1 VPEELTE
8 RSLFMSVTLRK
19 RLGVSLLCVL
29 VAAALMLCVFAV
41 SARAETIS
49 PEGDPLTYTVQDDG
63 TLSVSACED
72 GVTDV
77 VIPAEVDGKAVTG
90 ITPGAFLGYAGLKSV
105 TFADGSPIKELD
117 YAFVY
122 CPDLETID
130 WGEGG
135 ALRSIRCSFVACT
148 SIESLTIPAGLRVIG
163 EGAFANCPNLK
174 TLTFGSNT
182 DLVTIGAGAFA
193 NTVKDETTVPAGM
206 EYLTLPASLQVL
218 SEGAFSGVP
227 VRHFTLEDGC
237 SLTEIPKGF
246 LAAEGAEGRPGTDTE
261 LKRSFNF
268 LTGQSTSYSSP
279 YEYTAPQIAK
289 ACNVLESIDLGDGNL
304 IARIGEGAFKNQTH
318 LTSVDFGDSAAASLR
333 IDGNAFAAMNNN
345 ALQVYDGDDPALNDP
360 VDFVFPANVTYIEA
374 TAFRYARL
382 SSVSFPETNS
392 LETLHGAVLGIDGY
406 DGRPDTDPLNLA
418 ANCLESVDFGK
429 NNSLKLIGSNSF
441 RNQSHLTSVA
451 FGSGSTAGLV
461 IEDGAFAGAGNN
473 GTLAEDGTD
482 SVLCEGLETVRLPA
496 NLTNLAPYAFHMA
509 RIKNLVFSEGCRLGS
524 IGGDFL
530 CIEGSDGWP
539 YTDAASVAANSLE
552 SFVFEG
558 SSSITTIS
566 ASSVRN
572 QSHLTTIDFG
582 TPSGDLHIG
591 SQAFIGAGN
600 NAALVAAG
608 YDEKL
613 SDGIETLRFPA
624 ALTDLRPH
632 AFYFA
637 RIKNVVFSEGCRLG
651 TVPTCFL
658 CIQGSDAHPNTDSV
672 SLAANCLESFVFEG
686 SNSLSFIQDA
696 TLRNQSH
703 LKVIDFGTPSGSL
716 TIGSVTFTAAGNN
729 ASLVQGGY
737 DNELNEGIETL
748 RFPANLTSI
757 QPTAFRQAR
766 IKNVVFSEGCRLT
779 TIPTQFL
786 CVEGSDANPYTDA
799 ANLAANCLESF
810 VFEGT
815 TDISRIDSAT
825 VRNQSHLKVID
836 FGTPSGSLNLGAV
849 TFAGAGNN
857 ASLVAAG
864 IENELSDGIVTLTLP
879 AALAGMEP
887 TAFHLAR
894 VKNLVFSD
902 NSPIEAIPYHFMGVE
917 GADGHAY
924 TDAGVRGADCL
935 ETVTLGKN
943 NSFTEIRSCA
953 FKNQTHMKSFDFGTR
968 ANGSALVIQ
977 ADAFAGMEI
986 DTFTIPSY
994 ATFNTGAFKKAK
1006 IKNLV
1011 FGDGFTMTDLEN
1023 GFMTKDY
1030 NDAEDAPVLRTVDF
1044 GTGSAVESITYGSF
1058 AGCGDLK
1065 VLDLSKTKVKTI
1077 SYGAFN
1083 DCGITTLK
1091 LPSTL
1096 ETITEGA
1103 FQGLTKMTVLRIDG
1117 NNQLTALE
1125 GGVFSKCAELT
1136 EVDLLSSRITVV
1148 GDSLKENPKL
1158 RKIVFP
1164 AGLQSV
1170 EWADTT
1176 DEEKCPFYGCSAVN
1190 ELHFA
1195 ADDPSGYTFTDGV
1208 FQFLGEAGIVYVP
1221 EGADKDAYVTSLTAA
1236 GLTFAEDKWRIEEDI
1251 APAVSYW
1258 YTVTVKPADNG
1269 KVEASPA
1276 GDVYAGSD
1284 VIVTVTPDE
1293 GYKLG
1298 TLSVKTAYGREVTL
1312 TDNGGGKYTF
1322 TMPEADVTV
1331 EAVFKK
1337 DTGFFVDVDADDWFY
1352 EPVVWAVG
1360 NGITT
1365 GTDENHF
1372 SPDDPC
1378 TRGQTV
1384 TFLWRA
1390 AGEPEP
1396 ETKECP
1402 FTDVDAGAFYFKAVL
1417 WAYEKGITTGT
1428 TETTFEPEG
1437 TVTRAQAVTFIW
1449 RAAGKPAVS
1458 AAENPFGDVEEGAW
1472 YYDAVIW
1479 AVEKGVTNGTSATT
1493 FEPGA
1498 DCLRSQIVTFLYRDA
1513 AE

>member
-1 VPEELTE
+1 
-8 RSLFMSVTLRK
+8 MSVTLRK

-72 GVTDV
+72 GVENV

-122 CPDLETID
+122 CPDLETIN

-135 ALRSIRCSFVACT
+135 ALRSIKCSFVACT
-148 SIESLTIPAGLRVIG
+148 SIESLTIPAGLQVIG

-318 LTSVDFGDSAAASLR
+318 LTSVDFGDETRAESLR

-345 ALQVYDGDDPALNDP
+345 ALQVYDGEESALNDP

-382 SSVSFPETNS
+382 RSISFPETNG
-392 LETLHGAVLGIDGY
+392 LETLHGAFMGIDGSS
-406 DGRPDTDPLNLA
+406 GRPYTDPLNLA
-418 ANCLESVDFGK
+418 ANCLVSVDFGS
-429 NNSLKLIGSNSF
+429 NNVLTLIGSSSF
-441 RNQSHLTSVA
+441 MNQSHLASVG
-451 FGSGSTAGLV
+451 FGSGSSSGLV
-461 IEDGAFAGAGNN
+461 IENDAFAGAGNN
-473 GTLAEDGTD
+473 GWLVHEGIEAEVSDGI
-482 SVLCEGLETVRLPA
+482 GTVTFPA
-496 NLTNLAPYAFHMA
+496 NLTSLGPSSFRNASVG
-509 RIKNLVFSEGCRLGS
+509 NLVFSEGCRLGTIPSNFMSVEGDDGRPHTDETDLAADRLGS
-524 IGGDFL
+524 IVF
-530 CIEGSDGWP
+530 DG
-539 YTDAASVAANSLE
+539 TTAISLIDGTA
-552 SFVFEG
+552 F
-558 SSSITTIS
+558 
-566 ASSVRN
+566 RN
-572 QSHLTTIDFG
+572 QTHLTAIDFG
-582 TPSGDLHIG
+582 TPSGGLRIAAN
-591 SQAFIGAGN
+591 AFTAAGN
-600 NAALVAAG
+600 NAYYVEKG
-608 YDEKL
+608 IDEKL
-613 SDGIETLRFPA
+613 GGIETLRFPA
-624 ALTDLRPH
+624 ALTTLESCCFRQS
-632 AFYFA
+632 
-637 RIKNVVFSEGCRLG
+637 RIKNVVFSEGCRLS
-651 TVPTCFL
+651 VIPSQFL
-658 CIQGSDAHPNTDSV
+658 CIEGSDASPNTDAVSV
-672 SLAANCLESFVFEG
+672 AANCLESFVFEG
-686 SNSLSFIQDA
+686 SNSLTAIAGA
-696 TLRNQSH
+696 TVRNQGH
-703 LKVIDFGTPSGSL
+703 LKVIDFGAPTGSL
-716 TIGSVTFTAAGNN
+716 SIDGIAFCAAGNN
-729 ASLVQGGY
+729 ATLVAAGI
-737 DNELNEGIETL
+737 DEELNEGIETL
-748 RFPANLTSI
+748 RFPVNLTSI
-757 QPTAFRQAR
+757 TATAFRQAR
-766 IKNVVFSEGCRLT
+766 IKNVVFSEGCRLST
-779 TIPTQFL
+779 LPSQFL
-786 CVEGSDANPYTDA
+786 CIEGGDASPSTDPS
-799 ANLAANCLESF
+799 NLAANCLESI

-815 TDISRIDSAT
+815 TSISRIESVT
-825 VRNQSHLKVID
+825 VRNQGHLKVID
-836 FGTPSGSLNLGAV
+836 FGTPSGTLSIGPEA
-849 TFAGAGNN
+849 FAGAGNN
-857 ASLVAAG
+857 SALV
-864 IENELSDGIVTLTLP
+864 EDGIDDALSPGIGTLKLP
-879 AALAGMEP
+879 TRLTSIEP
-887 TAFHLAR
+887 SAFLLAR

-902 NSPIEAIPYHFMGVE
+902 GCMLETIPANFLAVSGYDGKPYTSRGIA
-917 GADGHAY
+917 GADS
-924 TDAGVRGADCL
+924 L

-943 NSFTEIRSCA
+943 NSVARILGSA
-953 FKNQTHMKSFDFGTR
+953 FKNQSHLKSFDFGTR
-968 ANGSALVIQ
+968 AGDPSLYIDG
-977 ADAFAGMEI
+977 DAFAGI
-986 DTFTIPSY
+986 AVDTLTIPSY
-994 ATFNTGAFKKAK
+994 ADVRPGAFKKAR

-1011 FGDGFTMTDLEN
+1011 FADGFAMTSISY

-1030 NDAEDAPVLRTVDF
+1030 IDADDAPVLRTVDF
-1044 GTGSAVESITYGSF
+1044 GTGSAVEAITSGSF

-1125 GGVFSKCAELT
+1125 GGVFSKCAQLT

-1312 TDNGGGKYTF
+1312 TDNGDGKYMF

-1331 EAVFKK
+1331 EAVFKE

-1352 EPVVWAVG
+1352 DAVVWAVE

-1428 TETTFEPEG
+1428 TETTFEPGG

-1449 RAAGKPAVS
+1449 RAAGKPAAS

-1472 YYDAVIW
+1472 YCDAVLW